1 MWTVPN
7 WGDRHLNMAISAFS
21 AIWRHLLF
29 MPNEKWRIAI
39 FITISATRWRDM
51 ALFLSDT
58 IAGFFIFSCT
68 AQGAPF
74 SKILHKKSE
83 NGAPVLF

>member
-1 MWTVPN
+1 MYIGN
-7 WGDRHLNMAISAFS
+7 F
-21 AIWRHLLF
+21 
-29 MPNEKWRIAI
+29 EI
-39 FITISATRWRDM
+39 FVKSRKIRDFEFKPGGIGIGIKKARDTGLKPGSRSIPGDM